1 MKLAYI
7 DTSCLLAIAFDEPGA
22 DKMSARLR
30 RFDRLLSSN
39 LLEADVR
46 AALAREGLRT
56 GVDRIL
62 SWVTW
67 VYPNRSLTEEYERI
81 VSLGYLK
88 GADLWHLA
96 CALFLDPGAEEVAFI
111 TLGRRQQELAEKLGF
126 RS

>member
-7 DTSCLLAIAFDEPGA
+7 DTSCLLAIAVDEPGA
-22 DKMSARLR
+22 DKMVARLR

-39 LLEADVR
+39 LLEAEVR
-46 AALAREGLRT
+46 AALAREGVRT
-56 GVDRIL
+56 DADRIL

-67 VYPNRSLTEEYERI
+67 VHPNRPLTEECERI

-96 CALFLDPGAEEVAFI
+96 CALFLDPSAEELAFL
-111 TLGRRQQELAEKLGF
+111 TLDRRQQERAEKLGF